1 VEGEG
6 GVEVGELG
14 RGEEGW
20 CLGCHGVFVRGC
32 GCGFWTWKGRN
43 PICWDGFRFFS
54 DCTN

>member
-1 VEGEG
+1 MEGEG